1 MHVVIARAEG
11 KSWKQ
16 VEAVTGVDYST
27 IWLWR
32 REHPIDRLVA
42 QLALDTAK
50 SALVRM
56 TAKMEQAADVVC
68 DHLDGT
74 FTATATEVDGQ
85 GTAFKVVDYE
95 AERLRAQAAKTMLGV
110 VAKLIE
116 RAQEKGEPPRPQRAA
131 ALPSPGEQPAGKAA
145 AERLRKR

>member
-74 FTATATEVDGQ
+74 FTATALDEQSGVR
-85 GTAFKVVDYE
+85 VVDYE
-95 AERLRAQAAKTMLGV
+95 AERLRAQAAKTMLGL

-116 RAQEKGEPPRPQRAA
+116 RAQGTGEPPRPQRAA